1 MATDIMFKT
10 MLKRGPKGATGTS
23 INFEVP
29 TGSIIAYD
37 GDDIP
42 EGWELSSKPEGAGA
56 AIYQTYIENTA
67 IATNTITAN
76 GEVTI

>member
-10 MLKRGPKGATGTS
+10 MLKQGPKGAQGTS

-37 GDDIP
+37 GDDVP
-42 EGWELSSKPEGAGA
+42 EGWEEVTAPAGLPS
-56 AIYQTYIENTA
+56 E
-67 IATNTITAN
+67 IATTSTLEAYMQI
-76 GEVTI
+76 

>member
-42 EGWELSSKPEGAGA
+42 EGWEEVSAPAGLPS
-56 AIYQTYIENTA
+56 E
-67 IATNTITAN
+67 ITTTSTLEAYLR
-76 GEVTI
+76 T